1 MYYEKYALNY
11 FFKFIIIYDK
21 RINLGK
27 IAEVVSRQLFS
38 KREKGKSI
46 LDIFK
51 MSIFEI
57 SKILFE
63 KLFKNHTCYEN
74 AHKINIYM
82 KKYVMIKFYDFL

>member
-63 KLFKNHTCYEN
+63 KPFKNHTCDEH
-74 AHKINIYM
+74 AHKIKNI
-82 KKYVMIKFYDFL
+82 